1 MLLGKP
7 CETRFLHIARSSAF
21 HHSGLAV
28 VAIKLIEK
36 IIAQIS
42 TDSIG
47 YEQILVIF
55 SKLGTEN
62 WD

>member
-1 MLLGKP
+1 M
-7 CETRFLHIARSSAF
+7 LHIARYSAF